1 MGYPYSVRMQENTG
15 QKKTPYLDNFHAVH
29 VFQLKEFGVI
39 LDTELKFDE
48 HISVKV

>member
-1 MGYPYSVRMQENTG
+1 MQENTS